1 MGTRSREDG
10 LPTRALSS
18 QDINRVTSRP
28 PIGQD
33 AVSTNCAGLD
43 HPQHGCCSGSSRPPP
58 SHHPAANLLPR
69 RHQRKKTLEAK
80 YPDYPALT
88 EAEDPGMNGGYVNP
102 PFIKRQHRDPYG
114 NWWDKQE
121 RRNFGEPVHEDHDL
135 LGIFSPYEYTWTTA
149 GPGALM
155 IGTFVATFLVVVGAI
170 YVTYPDR
177 PTFPRE
183 FENGLQREL
192 GGASALR
199 ARQEGDEDP

>member
-1 MGTRSREDG
+1 MTDFDGIPGVTSKKISTSIGSHRDHQLAKMLSRRIARVSTIRSTGAALAAPARR
-10 LPTRALSS
+10 LPTIQQRTFFP
-18 QDINRVTSRP
+18 DGIN
-28 PIGQD
+28 D
-33 AVSTNCAGLD
+33 
-43 HPQHGCCSGSSRPPP
+43 
-58 SHHPAANLLPR
+58 
-69 RHQRKKTLEAK
+69 KKTLEAK

-121 RRNFGEPVHEDHDL
+121 RRNFGEPIHEDHDL